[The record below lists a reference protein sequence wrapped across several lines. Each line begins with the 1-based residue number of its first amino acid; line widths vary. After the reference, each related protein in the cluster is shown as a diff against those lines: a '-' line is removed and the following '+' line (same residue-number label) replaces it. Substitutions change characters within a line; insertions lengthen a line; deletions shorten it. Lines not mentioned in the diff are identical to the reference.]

1 MRLSKNEI
9 SVIKR
14 EAQKQFGVNAVVYI
28 FGSRVDDK
36 KKGGDIDVYIETGLK
51 EDLLLKKIQFLVDVK
66 NQIGEQK
73 IDVVLNNRTTDKYIF
88 DVAKAEGIII

>member
-51 EDLLLKKIQFLVDVK
+51 EDLLIKKIQFLVDVK

-73 IDVVLNNRTTDKYIF
+73 IDVVINNRTTDKYIF

>member
-9 SVIKR
+9 SVLKR

-36 KKGGDIDVYIETGLK
+36 KKGGDIDVYIETGIK
-51 EDLLLKKIQFLVDVK
+51 EDLLIKKIQFLVDVK

-73 IDVVLNNRTTDKYIF
+73 IDVVINNRTTDKYIF